1 MEIKKRR
8 NVYIYIHI
16 YTYIH
21 TYINDKMN
29 KINKMDLYCIK
40 CLKVADNR
48 TVIELK
54 YETDGINRLCYNWVV
69 VEYLDYYLEKLYI
82 REKLG

>member
-1 MEIKKRR
+1 
-8 NVYIYIHI
+8 
-16 YTYIH
+16 
-21 TYINDKMN
+21 MN

-40 CLKVADNR
+40 CPKVADNS